1 MAMDAIV
8 ATIVDGGQVI
18 VDIDREVGR
27 NKLISQLI
35 YNFIA
40 ASYNPYCRDSRGC
53 LTFCP

>member
-8 ATIVDGGQVI
+8 ATIVDGGRAI